1 MQENA
6 LGRFGGHTMGAPMP
20 LPQHLIQFGVDRPR
34 ISFSEVLSFDLNHE
48 AIHFIHQPG
57 GSDGPRP
64 FSHGQPAV
72 LRRRFSRQRLPACSE
87 AAMRE
92 YGCQHESG
100 PTTVRHSR
108 LRSLSGCR
116 RGEALTLHVRA
127 QIVRDVRSMSH
138 DLAKPANSLRG
149 PVAVL

>member
-87 AAMRE
+87 AAMRSTGASTNQDRQRCAIRDFE
-92 YGCQHESG
+92 VFPAAAGG
-100 PTTVRHSR
+100 RR
-108 LRSLSGCR
+108 LPFMF
-116 RGEALTLHVRA
+116 EH
-127 QIVRDVRSMSH
+127 
-138 DLAKPANSLRG
+138 K
-149 PVAVL
+149 